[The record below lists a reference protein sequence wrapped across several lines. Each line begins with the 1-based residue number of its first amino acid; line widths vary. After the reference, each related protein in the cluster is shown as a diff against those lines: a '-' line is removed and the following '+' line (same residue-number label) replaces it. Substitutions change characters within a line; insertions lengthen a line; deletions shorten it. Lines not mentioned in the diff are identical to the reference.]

1 MSASNSKALLIENE
15 EIINES
21 AKVANFFSSY
31 FESLTESLDLF
42 NWAPEPYD
50 QAKDLVEGIFQRF
63 SHYPSII
70 KIEQNIESSKKNY
83 FTPVIVEAMKNI
95 NGLPQCKSVS
105 GDIPQNVL
113 RSSEFTFSYLTEC
126 INEVFRNSKFLESLK
141 LSDIVPVCKKNDP
154 QII

>member
-50 QAKDLVEGIFQRF
+50 QAKDLVGFHI
-63 SHYPSII
+63 
-70 KIEQNIESSKKNY
+70 
-83 FTPVIVEAMKNI
+83 T
-95 NGLPQCKSVS
+95 L
-105 GDIPQNVL
+105 VL
-113 RSSEFTFSYLTEC
+113 
-126 INEVFRNSKFLESLK
+126 LK
-141 LSDIVPVCKKNDP
+141 
-154 QII
+154 